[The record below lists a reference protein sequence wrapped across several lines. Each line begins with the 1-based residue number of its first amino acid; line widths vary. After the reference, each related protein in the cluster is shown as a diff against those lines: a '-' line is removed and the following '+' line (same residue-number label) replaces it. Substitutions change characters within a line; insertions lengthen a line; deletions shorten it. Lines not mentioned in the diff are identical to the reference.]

1 MDIKG
6 CYSYSDEMTEIAE
19 AVEKAMIENSRI
31 ALDQEE
37 YRRKNDELALKFDN
51 AKMKYEELEC
61 KISDINNRSTNLR
74 YFQETVESLK
84 GQIIEFDT
92 ALCGSLVD
100 YIIVNDDGSK
110 IVVFRDGTQI

>member
-1 MDIKG
+1 
-6 CYSYSDEMTEIAE
+6 
-19 AVEKAMIENSRI
+19 
-31 ALDQEE
+31 
-37 YRRKNDELALKFDN
+37 
-51 AKMKYEELEC
+51 MKYEELEC

-92 ALCGSLVD
+92 ALWGSLAD